1 MPIIYCAAIAFSEN
15 ICYNAV
21 MNRRNY
27 QRELDRIIEN
37 RGTNTPRVLL
47 HSCCGPCS
55 SSVLEYLTQYF
66 DVTLLWY
73 NPNLYPEAEF
83 ERRYKAQREIIE
95 KMGLADKVHI
105 LAEGHRSEDYYAK
118 IKGLENEPEGGK
130 RCEQCFRLRLAE
142 AAKIAKL
149 YGYDY
154 FCSTLTVSR
163 HKNAV
168 LINAIG
174 EEIGQEI
181 GVSWLPSDFK
191 KRGGEDR
198 SVELSEKHG
207 IYRQLYCGCEFS
219 LRRRE
224 QVAEEKTAN

>member
-1 MPIIYCAAIAFSEN
+1 
-15 ICYNAV
+15 

-27 QRELDRIIEN
+27 QKELDRIIEK
-37 RGTNTPRVLL
+37 RGSRTPRVLL

-83 ERRYKAQREIIE
+83 ERRFKAQMEIIE
-95 KMGLADKVHI
+95 KMGLNDRVEI
-105 LAEGHRSEDYYAK
+105 MAESHKSEEYYAH

-130 RCEQCFRLRLAE
+130 RCEQCFRLRLTE
-142 AAKIAKL
+142 AAEIAKRD
-149 YGYDY
+149 GYDY

-163 HKNAV
+163 HKNAE
-168 LINAIG
+168 LINTIG
-174 EEIGQEI
+174 EEIGRAM
-181 GVSWLPSDFK
+181 GVKWLPSDFK

-224 QVAEEKTAN
+224 QAANAE

>member
-1 MPIIYCAAIAFSEN
+1 MCTILMPV
-15 ICYNAV
+15 CYNKS

-27 QRELDRIIEN
+27 QKELDRIIEKCGD
-37 RGTNTPRVLL
+37 RMPRVLL

-55 SSVLEYLTQYF
+55 GSVLEYLTQYF

-83 ERRYKAQREIIE
+83 ERRFKAQVEIIE
-95 KMGLADKVHI
+95 KMGLADKVSI
-105 LAEGHRSEDYYAK
+105 MAESHKSEDFTAK
-118 IKGLENEPEGGK
+118 IKGFENEPEGGK
-130 RCEQCFRLRLAE
+130 RCEQCFRLRLTE
-142 AAKIAKL
+142 AARIAKQ

-163 HKNAV
+163 HKNAE
-168 LINAIG
+168 LINTLG
-174 EEIGQEI
+174 EEIGRAM
-181 GVSWLPSDFK
+181 GVCWLPSDFK

-219 LRRRE
+219 LHRRE
-224 QVAEEKTAN
+224 QGKNQ